1 MILDGKNLS
10 KILREEIKT
19 EVTDLG
25 VTPHLVVILVGEDGA
40 SETYVNNKVKACF
53 EVGFK
58 STVIR
63 FPESVTEEEVLD
75 KIIEI
80 NHDDSINGLIVQLP
94 LPNHISQQKVLET
107 INPDKDVD
115 GFHPLNVGKL
125 LLGLPTFVPAT
136 PLGIML
142 LLKYY
147 NIETSGKDCVV
158 VGRSHIVGS
167 PVSILLSKNDSP
179 GNCTVTLCHSK
190 TSNLSEHTLK
200 ADILIVAVGKPS
212 FIGPEMIKEGAVVVD
227 VGIHRIESDNKNGYK
242 IVGDVDYE
250 KILPKCS
257 AITPV
262 PGGVGPM
269 TITGLLL
276 NTLKSV
282 KTLNTWA

>member
-1 MILDGKNLS
+1 MILDGKHLS
-10 KILREEIKT
+10 KVLREEIKV
-19 EVTDLG
+19 EVKDLD
-25 VTPHLVVILVGEDGA
+25 VIPHLVVILVGEDGA
-40 SETYVNNKVKACF
+40 SETYVNNKVKACH

-58 STVIR
+58 STVIK
-63 FPESVTEEEVLD
+63 FPESVTEDELLD
-75 KIIEI
+75 RIVDI
-80 NHDDSINGLIVQLP
+80 NHDDEVDGLIVQLP
-94 LPNHISQQKVLET
+94 LPEHISEEKVLET
-107 INPDKDVD
+107 INPKKDVD
-115 GFHPLNVGKL
+115 GFHPMNVGKM
-125 LLGLPTFVPAT
+125 LLGLPSFIPAT

-142 LLKYY
+142 LLKHY
-147 NIETSGKDCVV
+147 NIETAGKHCVV
-158 VGRSHIVGS
+158 LGRSHIVGS

-190 TSNLSEHTLK
+190 TPNLSEHTLK
-200 ADILIVAVGKPS
+200 ADILIVAVGKPG
-212 FIGPEMIKEGAVVVD
+212 FVGPEMIKEGAVVID
-227 VGIHRIESDNKNGYK
+227 VGIHRIKADNKSGYK

-250 KILPKCS
+250 NILPKSS